1 MEPHQYP
8 RRILLCASGLSPAI
22 ITETLYAL
30 AVVQRPAFVPTE
42 VHLVTTREGAARA
55 RLTLLDDDPEQAH
68 FRRLCEDHGLDRTA
82 IRFGPD
88 TIHVI
93 GGGDGPGLE
102 DIRDLADN
110 AAAADTITRVVREL
124 THDADAAVHGSIAG
138 GRKTMGFYLGY
149 ALSLFGRPQDRLSH
163 VLVSPGVEGHPQF
176 FYPPPRPRVLF
187 DRDNRPVNAHEADVT
202 LADIPFVRLRDGLDG
217 VMREGGASFS
227 EAVRQAQRTLEPA
240 RLVLVPAERRVWCGG
255 VEICLSAA
263 EFAFLA
269 WFARRV
275 LDEAGPVSRKAPMA
289 EDVEAFL
296 VEHQRVLEPL
306 SGEHDRVAQAAR
318 RALAEGDFYKYFD
331 DRRAPLKKRLRAALG
346 EREAERYLPV
356 RLPARQGWYA
366 LGLTAGQIQFNE
378 QQQENGM

>member
-1 MEPHQYP
+1 MEPHHYP
-8 RRILLCASGLSPAI
+8 RRILLCATGLSPAV

-55 RLTLLDDDPEQAH
+55 ALTLLDNDPEQAH
-68 FRRLCEDHGLDRTA
+68 FRRLCEDHGLDREA
-82 IRFGPD
+82 IRFGAD

-93 GGGDGPGLE
+93 ASAEGAELD
-102 DIRDLADN
+102 DIRDLTDN

-124 THDADAAVHGSIAG
+124 THDGGSAVHGSIAG

-187 DRDNRPVNAHEADVT
+187 DRDNRPVNAHEAGVT

-227 EAVRQAQRTLEPA
+227 EAVGQAQRTLEPA
-240 RLVLVPAERRVWCGG
+240 RLVLAPAGRRVWCGG
-255 VEICLSAA
+255 VEIKLSAG

-275 LDEAGPVSRKAPMA
+275 MDGAGSVSRKNPAA
-289 EDVEAFL
+289 EEVEAFL
-296 VEHQRVLEPL
+296 GEHRRVL
-306 SGEHDRVAQAAR
+306 GEMSLQHEQVATAAR
-318 RALAEGDFYKYFD
+318 RALGEGDFHKYFD

-346 EREAERYLPV
+346 DREAERYLPV
-356 RLPARQGWYA
+356 AVERGWYA
-366 LGLTAGQIQFNE
+366 LGLTAGQIEFSE
-378 QQQENGM
+378 